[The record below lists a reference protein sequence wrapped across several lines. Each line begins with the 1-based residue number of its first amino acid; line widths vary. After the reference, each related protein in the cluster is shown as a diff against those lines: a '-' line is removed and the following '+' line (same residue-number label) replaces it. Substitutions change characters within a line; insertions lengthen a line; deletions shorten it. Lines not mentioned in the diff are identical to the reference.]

1 MSERLKI
8 VRSPVRSRP
17 QPQFHYVEVDTIHIL
32 ATLLI
37 KYGSIWRWALVGST
51 TTIIDYIIFISLY
64 SVITSVLV
72 SNFFAGLASVS
83 FNYAAHYF
91 WSFKSRSDHK
101 NAGIKYLI
109 NLITFWSISTLL
121 LKILITS
128 GFDPKIAKLM
138 PIPIIAPLSF
148 ISLKFFVFKKANNLK

>member
-1 MSERLKI
+1 MQKI
-8 VRSPVRSRP
+8 
-17 QPQFHYVEVDTIHIL
+17 IHL
-32 ATLLI
+32 FE
-37 KYGSIWRWALVGST
+37 KYGSLLRWAIVGVST
-51 TTIIDYIIFISLY
+51 AAIDYIIFISLY

-72 SNFFAGLASVS
+72 ANFFAGLVS
-83 FNYAAHYF
+83 IGFNYSAHYF
-91 WSFKSRSDHK
+91 WSFKSQTDHTK
-101 NAGIKYLI
+101 AGLKYLI

-128 GFDPKIAKLM
+128 GLDPKIAKLI